1 MTGAGHLRPI
11 EYAPPINLRDS
22 MRSTLL
28 SLALLAG
35 IVSASRAQDS
45 CIELIKFPAVGRWAE
60 YKAVYEKK
68 NPYTVRYAVVGSD
81 KRQGKDLKWV
91 ELRMTGE
98 TKDKNLVYQ
107 MLIPGSL
114 ASIGD
119 VQEVIMKP
127 GDKPAMKMNGMMM
140 GMVRGQL
147 QKKSVF
153 GDLCDEVAL
162 VGKEKVTVP
171 AGTFNSKHYHST
183 KYENDSWVD
192 PALSFGMVKATG
204 KHHDIQRIR
213 DGNGAKSSITETPAE
228 MPGMGGKKDQ

>member
-1 MTGAGHLRPI
+1 
-11 EYAPPINLRDS
+11 
-22 MRSTLL
+22 MRSITL
-28 SLALLAG
+28 STLAVLLTA
-35 IVSASRAQDS
+35 APTLRAQEA
-45 CIELIKFPAVGRWAE
+45 CQEVMRVPAVGKWVE
-60 YKAVYEKK
+60 YQALYDQKDNYLL
-68 NPYTVRYAVVGSD
+68 RYAVVGEE
-81 KRQGKDLKWV
+81 KREGTDYRWLEMK
-91 ELRMTGE
+91 MTNE
-98 TKDKNLVYQ
+98 ADPKKNLVYQ

-127 GDKPAMKMNGMMM
+127 GDQPAMKMNGMML
-140 GMVRGQL
+140 GMIRGQL

-171 AGTFNSKHYHST
+171 AGTFNSKHYHSA

-192 PALSFGMVKATG
+192 PALSFGMVKSTG

-213 DGNGAKSSITETPAE
+213 DGDGAKSSITETPEE
-228 MPGMGGKKDQ
+228 MPGMGGEKAKKKDQ

>member
-1 MTGAGHLRPI
+1 
-11 EYAPPINLRDS
+11 
-22 MRSTLL
+22 MRSITFPA
-28 SLALLAG
+28 LALLLTA
-35 IVSASRAQDS
+35 APALRAQEA
-45 CIELIKFPAVGRWAE
+45 CQEVMRVPAVGKWVE
-60 YKAVYEKK
+60 YQALYEQKDK
-68 NPYTVRYAVVGSD
+68 YVLRYAVVGEE
-81 KRQGKDLKWV
+81 KREGTDYRWLEMK
-91 ELRMTGE
+91 MTNDADP
-98 TKDKNLVYQ
+98 KKNLVYQ

-127 GDKPAMKMNGMMM
+127 GDKPALKMNGMMI

-153 GDLCDEVAL
+153 GDLCDEVTL

-213 DGNGAKSSITETPAE
+213 DGDGATSSITETPEE
-228 MPGMGGKKDQ
+228 MPEMGGKKDKKNQ